1 MYATVDEYCTCSK
14 HCGGLA
20 AHTFGVFFLSF
31 FFFFFLLKYGWPV
44 STVIFHFYHINVR
57 SMLGDHG
64 QLVIKK
70 ILKSGAELAS

>member
-1 MYATVDEYCTCSK
+1 MLLSMNIVHVRNIVADWL
-14 HCGGLA
+14 HILLA
-20 AHTFGVFFLSF
+20 FFFF

-44 STVIFHFYHINVR
+44 STVIFHFHHINVR

>member
-20 AHTFGVFFLSF
+20 AHTFGVFF
-31 FFFFFLLKYGWPV
+31 FFLLIYGWPV